1 MFDEERILT
10 DTPAP
15 TPAEEN
21 QQAGQPDDQ
30 AAGRTESPAVAAPD
44 GQQAGQPEA
53 MEDIEPKVAAAEPV
67 AAGPAAMPAEP
78 ETPGSPV
85 AAEAPPAQDDAAA
98 ATRAAEQ
105 EARKAFAAESGR
117 QRQALFDRLNE
128 ALTSCHEALAEPGKT
143 SLRALARH
151 EREMHA
157 VRDTIYQSKLTRR
170 DWNQARQAYQAAA
183 ADLQQRKEQS
193 SLAARGYIQSR
204 ADEIQ
209 VLLKAEGPNAA
220 LARLKEVQR
229 ERGQCLL
236 SKADWD
242 EVERILEV
250 AYQQIREEGRRQS
263 PWYRRM
269 EAQSRQAHQFLG
281 RLERQVAWLK
291 SRIADSRRQ
300 WEVEGN
306 ALRAALLRQQ
316 FTDGEAELEQLTVKL
331 ADVRKQ
337 AEQLDARLQRK
348 SPPESRTA
356 NPQSAPGQDGLDSR
370 PEGS

>member
-1 MFDEERILT
+1 M
-10 DTPAP
+10 
-15 TPAEEN
+15 
-21 QQAGQPDDQ
+21 
-30 AAGRTESPAVAAPD
+30 
-44 GQQAGQPEA
+44 
-53 MEDIEPKVAAAEPV
+53 
-67 AAGPAAMPAEP
+67 
-78 ETPGSPV
+78 
-85 AAEAPPAQDDAAA
+85 
-98 ATRAAEQ
+98 
-105 EARKAFAAESGR
+105 
-117 QRQALFDRLNE
+117 FDRLNE